1 MWAIV
6 GAMPY
11 TLYFV
16 GVTAPPHPIAPLV
29 PPPVIAVHM

>member
-16 GVTAPPHPIAPLV
+16 GVTAPPIAPLV
-29 PPPVIAVHM
+29 PLPVIAVYM

>member
-16 GVTAPPHPIAPLV
+16 GVTAPPPIAPLV